1 MYTKKWQ
8 TKWAPLLGQTS
19 FYIIVTKILLNLL
32 TLIQFLFENLIKT
45 WIENSL
51 KPLQLFEPVGLN
63 TVSMSERR
71 SVFSVLSIYNFN
83 GGVANVILYPNK
95 EL

>member
-1 MYTKKWQ
+1 MGSSFR
-8 TKWAPLLGQTS
+8 ADVNRQTS
-19 FYIIVTKILLNLL
+19 FYIIVLKILWNVL

-63 TVSMSERR
+63 TADIVSMSEGR
-71 SVFSVLSIYNFN
+71 SVFSVLSIYNFK